1 MGAHPAQGPLP
12 MRLEY
17 VLDRYLAV
25 CGLVDQSVVSLHQC
39 ACSLR
44 GARDGAQRMAP
55 SGARSPPNARSGAH
69 RPTLRRRTRAPPRT
83 RRRARRQA
91 PAAPRPVRAPPS
103 VPATPSPVHTYT
115 LPCASWPSHGCGPDD
130 RAPRSHLRA
139 PSSPPANSPRC
150 ARARQRTSPAAR
162 ADSRNGARSP
172 CPLPAPPDPGRAKPS
187 CGKQHPG
194 ADQKPAQSYH
204 PVQLVAAPRVVPAN
218 PGIARLQAPRGGR
231 KADATAASRAR
242 SPPDSAVDGR
252 PTAPRHAGARV
263 PSACSRSSAARR
275 SRPAPTADPRARPP
289 RPAPRAPASPVA
301 PAPAACAAPRH
312 GAAAV
317 AAQLGP
323 LLPARPTPGGN
334 SRAATARGHR
344 GNRTLHRPDRQP
356 ARRSRD
362 AARGSAVQHLA
373 QAGKI
378 GPQGAP
384 YLILNLHADYGSEAA
399 SQSPAGISYGAGVGL
414 VAATDRSEAREQ
426 GVAGSLGGRA
436 PPATK
441 APVRTVS
448 GGATVGA

>member
-1 MGAHPAQGPLP
+1 M
-12 MRLEY
+12 
-17 VLDRYLAV
+17 
-25 CGLVDQSVVSLHQC
+25 
-39 ACSLR
+39 
-44 GARDGAQRMAP
+44 
-55 SGARSPPNARSGAH
+55 
-69 RPTLRRRTRAPPRT
+69 
-83 RRRARRQA
+83 
-91 PAAPRPVRAPPS
+91 RAPPS

-187 CGKQHPG
+187 CGKP
-194 ADQKPAQSYH
+194 
-204 PVQLVAAPRVVPAN
+204 
-218 PGIARLQAPRGGR
+218 PRGGSETGTVPPPGAVGCGAPCR
-231 KADATAASRAR
+231 PSQSRHRAPAGAARRPQSRRHPASRAR

-275 SRPAPTADPRARPP
+275 SRPAPTPDPRARPP

-356 ARRSRD
+356 ARRSRRR
-362 AARGSAVQHLA
+362 ARQCCPAPR
-373 QAGKI
+373 AG
-378 GPQGAP
+378 GQ
-384 YLILNLHADYGSEAA
+384 DW
-399 SQSPAGISYGAGVGL
+399 PAGCPLS
-414 VAATDRSEAREQ
+414 DSE
-426 GVAGSLGGRA
+426 
-436 PPATK
+436 PAC
-441 APVRTVS
+441 RLR
-448 GGATVGA
+448 